1 MLSRDKTEN
10 NFGVAFFCTEH
21 IHFCSFFG
29 KLHIVLGHM
38 IGGSARTKSGVLL
51 VSVTVA
57 LGGFL
62 RMASRAING
71 WLHEGAVAY
80 SGISNSTRSLY
91 SSLRQFFYIVV
102 RTHCIS
108 LSPVSYPLR
117 RPVSTRQAAANGRMR
132 GGLLGS
138 FPHVHLCRSLLWSPD
153 FWTVCHGSLSIF
165 WKIGTK
171 MARL

>member
-1 MLSRDKTEN
+1 MLSRDKTGN
-10 NFGVAFFCTEH
+10 YFGVAFFCIEH

-71 WLHEGAVAY
+71 W
-80 SGISNSTRSLY
+80 
-91 SSLRQFFYIVV
+91 
-102 RTHCIS
+102 
-108 LSPVSYPLR
+108 
-117 RPVSTRQAAANGRMR
+117 
-132 GGLLGS
+132 
-138 FPHVHLCRSLLWSPD
+138 
-153 FWTVCHGSLSIF
+153 
-165 WKIGTK
+165 
-171 MARL
+171 